1 MKTFYTTDLHGR
13 VWKYEAIIKILKNI
27 KVDLAII
34 GADILPKGR
43 TVIKSKRFINGYLSG
58 FLQRLEIPTIIDF
71 GNDDFY
77 MFYDLFKECV
87 DKYDYVYIS
96 HMKEIMING
105 YSIIGMHYVPDY
117 PFGIK
122 DWCRS
127 EKNYLIDPYQLG
139 TPIKT
144 MNGYIEEIDNL
155 EKYFIYLPTIEDC
168 LSILPKPSCK
178 KVIYN
183 MHAPPRTLGFD
194 VCNGGHSKVGSYA
207 ITKFIMDRKPL
218 LTLHGHIHE
227 SSWYSGLTINKLIPE
242 TISIQ
247 PGQTRDFTYCTFDL
261 NNIED
266 TYSIYN
272 ITKSDQR
279 EE

>member
-1 MKTFYTTDLHGR
+1 MKIFYTTDLHGR
-13 VWKYEAIIKILKNI
+13 IWKYEAIVEILKNI

-34 GADILPKGR
+34 GADILPKGQ
-43 TVIKSKRFINGYLSG
+43 TVSKNKSFISEYLSK
-58 FLQRLEIPTIIDF
+58 FFQQIKTPVIIDF

-77 MFYDLFKECV
+77 MFYDLFRNCI
-87 DKYDYVYIS
+87 DKYSHIYIS
-96 HMKEIMING
+96 HMKEIIIED

-127 EKNYLIDPYQLG
+127 EKDLLIDPIQLG

-144 MNGYIEEIDNL
+144 INGHIEKINDL
-155 EKYFIYLPTIEDC
+155 EKYFRYLPTIEDC
-168 LSILPKPSCK
+168 LSIMPRPSCS

-183 MHAPPRTLGFD
+183 IHAPPRTLGFD
-194 VCNGGHSKVGSYA
+194 ICEGGNKMVGSYA
-207 ITKFIMDRKPL
+207 ITKFIINRKPL

-227 SSWYSGLTINKLIPE
+227 SPYYSGITINKLVPE
-242 TISIQ
+242 TVSIQ
-247 PGQTRDFTYCTFDL
+247 PGQTRDFTYCIFDL
-261 NNIED
+261 NDIEG

-272 ITKSDQR
+272 IIRK
-279 EE
+279 